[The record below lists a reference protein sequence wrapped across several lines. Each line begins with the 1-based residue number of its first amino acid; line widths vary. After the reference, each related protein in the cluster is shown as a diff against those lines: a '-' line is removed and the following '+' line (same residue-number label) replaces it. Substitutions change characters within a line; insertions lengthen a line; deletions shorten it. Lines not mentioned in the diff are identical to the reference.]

1 MTQKQKISIVLLL
14 ALCIQILQGYTNIHA
29 ASSSDRLVIWYASV
43 KDTGPITEFGST
55 YDHGK
60 ILYAMI
66 DGETAYCL
74 NYAKSANNGQNMVS
88 SNTPITSLTSE
99 QKKYLKYCMY
109 YGFHATNTSEPSES
123 QKNKYIATQA
133 MVWIIEKEVFNTS
146 AANSAAKKLC
156 ASAPSSSES
165 YNYYLALKE
174 KMLTALEVKRPSFSA
189 SVKTNADTFELKW
202 SRENSRYEVTLSDTN
217 KVLSN
222 YTVSVDGY
230 KVSRNEDKLTFYTKN
245 ALTGTSVATLTARN
259 GIVKVTGNCVFWSLP
274 GGNSGYQEFISTV
287 PDSES
292 VLAYLKLKTNPIG
305 YGEIVKKDSSTGN
318 VLGGAVYGIYKDKG
332 CTSLVEK
339 LTTDQKGYAKSS
351 FLNVGTYYVKEI
363 KAPANYVLSST
374 VYTLTVKADEVTALT
389 VKDKGQK
396 GRLTIYKKGQV
407 LTGWDGMNFVY
418 ETGNLPGAEFRVTA
432 GENIYRADGTKKYS
446 KGDIVAKRL
455 VTGVDG
461 SVTLENL
468 ELGTYSVAEVKSPD
482 GYKINAN
489 EKLVTISYKG
499 QTVEFSSASTSITN
513 ARQKAKVKIVKQDS
527 ENKKPLAGAEF
538 GFYAATDIK
547 NNSGKIIVSK
557 DVLLETVVTGEDGV
571 AFISKDLPLGYTYY
585 IKEIKPPVGYIINE
599 DRIEVSLTYEG
610 QDISVTSKEVI
621 CSNLPITVE
630 FQKIDKNT
638 GKMIE
643 GARLCLLD
651 ENETILESWV
661 SQSNKSHVV
670 KGLKIG
676 ASYILREE
684 SAPHGYLK
692 ADDILFTV
700 ADTGEV
706 QTITMED
713 EVPTGT
719 IILNKKGEFL
729 DTADPVIAN
738 GNYLSYLFGY
748 VTGSL
753 QGVTFELYADED
765 IRNVDGTQVF
775 YEKGE
780 LVAELVTDE
789 TGVASIEGLPLG
801 KYYLTETKTAD
812 SYVLDS
818 EPIHFELA
826 YKNQD
831 TEVIYAGIDVENVKE
846 KVKVRIVKSDAE
858 TGEHL
863 EGVTFGLYAKDD
875 ILNTKN
881 EVILTKD
888 SLIEIAATDQKGV
901 AEFITELP
909 LGSYYVKEIKTVDG
923 YVLSDERFEFV
934 TEYQGGKVD
943 VQEVELELVNYPTK
957 VQITKMDYS
966 GQNVLSGAELSLWNM
981 EGELIEQWV
990 SSKEGHVIERLP
1002 VGKYILREE
1011 AAPFGY
1017 VIAEEIVF
1025 EVLDTKELQHII
1037 MKDDLAKGKIRL
1049 QKSDGMTGKALKG
1062 VEFEVRSADGT
1073 VLETLI
1079 TDENG
1084 FAESMDYEI
1093 GRYENGEFVEYVKYY
1108 LVETKA
1114 LDGYVLFD
1122 EVVEVVF
1129 EYVDGTIKC
1138 IEYLAEIENVP
1149 KVTVPELPKTGDRW
1163 GWWWFV
1169 GGMIALALECKK
1181 MIIKR

>member
-14 ALCIQILQGYTNIHA
+14 ALCIQILQGHTKIHA

-230 KVSRNEDKLTFYTKN
+230 KVSRSEDKLTFYTKN
-245 ALTGTSVATLTARN
+245 ALTGTSLVTLTARN
-259 GIVKVTGNCVFWSLP
+259 GIVKV
-274 GGNSGYQEFISTV
+274 
-287 PDSES
+287 
-292 VLAYLKLKTNPIG
+292 
-305 YGEIVKKDSSTGN
+305 TGN

-719 IILNKKGEFL
+719 IILNKEGEFL

-881 EVILTKD
+881 EVILNKD
-888 SLIEIAATDQKGV
+888 SLIEIAVTDQKGV

-909 LGSYYVKEIKTVDG
+909 LGSYYVKEIKTADG

-934 TEYQGGKVD
+934 TEYQGGKVE
-943 VQEVELELVNYPTK
+943 VQEVDLELVNYPTK

-966 GQNVLSGAELSLWNM
+966 GQNVLSGAKLSLWNM

-1017 VIAEEIVF
+1017 VIAEDIVF
-1025 EVLDTKELQHII
+1025 EVLDTKELQHVI

-1084 FAESMDYEI
+1084 LAESMDYEI

-1108 LVETKA
+1108 VVETKA
-1114 LDGYVLFD
+1114 LDGYVLCD
-1122 EVVEVVF
+1122 DVVEVVF

-1138 IEYLAEIENVP
+1138 IEYMAEIENVRE
-1149 KVTVPELPKTGDRW
+1149 VTIPELPKTGDRW

-1169 GGMIALALECKK
+1169 GG
-1181 MIIKR
+1181 IIILIGVIICLRK